1 VVFEYAMEVLIDPGH
16 VSGGDL
22 LFCVNPVAGIRG
34 IIIKKVTYT

>member
-1 VVFEYAMEVLIDPGH
+1 